1 MYSKDTHQSEVEK
14 YERYYNDDDRGN
26 NYEERVCQGIA
37 SAFVFICH
45 DRTLSSKLI
54 YIKYHY

>member
-26 NYEERVCQGIA
+26 NYEERVCQGMA
-37 SAFVFICH
+37 SVFVFICNA
-45 DRTLSSKLI
+45 LI
-54 YIKYHY
+54 EH